1 MTRRIVSLLVATL
14 LVAAAPALA
23 QPRAGG
29 GSDDK
34 DATIASLQA
43 EIRRLQTQQMHQGQ
57 QIRKDID
64 DWMWFS
70 RMADVA
76 KVDKVRFTSKPARMS
91 NPTGQGYG
99 NPLIISAYTFIPLTL
114 KAGQKAPLV
123 VLVHQG
129 IHGNF
134 ETLLDLRTTR
144 ELLAEGYVIVAP
156 EYRGSTG
163 YGGSF
168 YDQIDYGG
176 AEIDDTYASR
186 NWAVEN
192 LPVDP
197 TKVGI
202 MGFSHGGYHTLMN
215 ILTWPKA
222 YQVAYAGVPVSD
234 LIARMGYKNDGY
246 RDIFEGFIGKSADQN
261 VAEYKKRSPYA
272 LASKLETPLLIHSN
286 TNDEDVNVLEVEH
299 LIDSLKAAG
308 KKFEYKIYDNAPGGH
323 YFNRIDTP
331 LAKDSRKEILAF
343 LAKYLK

>member
-1 MTRRIVSLLVATL
+1 MTRRITFLYLATL
-14 LVAAAPALA
+14 LVAATPGFS
-23 QPRAGG
+23 QPRTGG

-70 RMADVA
+70 RMADIA
-76 KVDKVRFTSKPARMS
+76 KVDKVRFTSKPPKMS

-99 NPLIISAYTFIPLTL
+99 NPLIISAYTFIPLSL

-163 YGGSF
+163 YGG
-168 YDQIDYGG
+168 
-176 AEIDDTYASR
+176 ASTTR
-186 NWAVEN
+186 STTAARRSTTPTPRGTGRWRTCPWIRRRSASWA
-192 LPVDP
+192 
-197 TKVGI
+197 
-202 MGFSHGGYHTLMN
+202 
-215 ILTWPKA
+215 
-222 YQVAYAGVPVSD
+222 
-234 LIARMGYKNDGY
+234 
-246 RDIFEGFIGKSADQN
+246 SAT
-261 VAEYKKRSPYA
+261 AA
-272 LASKLETPLLIHSN
+272 TTP
-286 TNDEDVNVLEVEH
+286 
-299 LIDSLKAAG
+299 
-308 KKFEYKIYDNAPGGH
+308 
-323 YFNRIDTP
+323 
-331 LAKDSRKEILAF
+331 
-343 LAKYLK
+343 